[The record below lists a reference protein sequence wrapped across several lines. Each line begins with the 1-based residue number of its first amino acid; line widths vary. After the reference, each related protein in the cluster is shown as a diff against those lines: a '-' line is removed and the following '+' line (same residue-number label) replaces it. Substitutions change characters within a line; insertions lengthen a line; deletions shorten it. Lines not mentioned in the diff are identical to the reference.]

1 MFRKIANRVN
11 SAFSTTEDNN
21 ISQLTAMGFSAEQS
35 RNALD
40 STNGDITQAANLLL
54 ASGSDSNSSSTTTY
68 SRQNNAYRQ
77 PTTNRYDVDSDLQ
90 KALKESLDIHKKQTN
105 NKKEVIDLTKPKRK
119 IQNQKL
125 PPKLTD
131 KSKEEQISRC
141 VSRLQSHPRA
151 VDTLLIAFTAIRDD
165 PGNQKYRSIDTTT
178 PGYKETLLNV
188 PGAHDLLTCCR
199 FQKQGQYLKLDRFH
213 IDLALLWLAISTLQN
228 ATSSQEYING
238 KQLINFHKTVQQMLE
253 YNVYN
258 PSNDTSKLSSEPD
271 TTQNSS
277 LIHLQFTD
285 TITHKR
291 RFHPDDTLQDIITWI
306 GTLASQVPRKITTDE
321 WVLVDKG
328 FSPPRAIPMNI
339 AMFRKTLQTLG
350 WWPSCKLQILMKDMV
365 VNDSNLHFGNEHGLG
380 VALS

>member
-11 SAFSTTEDNN
+11 SVFSSTEDNDV
-21 ISQLTAMGFSAEQS
+21 SQLAAMGFSAEQS
-35 RNALD
+35 RNALE

-54 ASGSDSNSSSTTTY
+54 VSGSDSISSSTAT
-68 SRQNNAYRQ
+68 SPRQIHAHSQATSNNNA
-77 PTTNRYDVDSDLQ
+77 DSDLQ
-90 KALKESLDIHKKQTN
+90 KALKESLDMHKKQVN
-105 NKKEVIDLTKPKRK
+105 KKKEVIDLTKAKKKLP
-119 IQNQKL
+119 NQKL

-141 VSRLQSHPRA
+141 VSRLQTYPRA
-151 VDTLLIAFTAIRDD
+151 VDTLLIALTAIRDD

-188 PGAHDLLTCCR
+188 PGAQDLLLCCR
-199 FQKQGQYLKLDRFH
+199 FQKQGQYLKLDRFQ
-213 IDLALLWLAISTLQN
+213 IDLALLWLAVSSLQN
-228 ATSSQEYING
+228 ATSSQEYISG
-238 KQLINFHKTVQQMLE
+238 KQLINFHKTLQQMLE

-258 PSNDTSKLSSEPD
+258 PSIDTSKLSSEPD

-306 GTLASQVPRKITTDE
+306 GTLASQVPNKIKSDE
-321 WVLVDKG
+321 WVLVDKA
-328 FSPPRAIPMNI
+328 FSPPRAIPTNT

-365 VNDSNLHFGNEHGLG
+365 VEDTNLHFGNERGLG